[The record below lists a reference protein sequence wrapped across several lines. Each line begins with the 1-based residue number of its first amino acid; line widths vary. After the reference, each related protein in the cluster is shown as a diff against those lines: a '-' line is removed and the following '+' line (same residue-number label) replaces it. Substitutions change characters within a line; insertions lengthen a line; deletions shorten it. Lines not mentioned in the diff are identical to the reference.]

1 MSNSNNVDLA
11 KKILDAIKIMIK
23 ENVRNLFYNRK
34 KKAKILS
41 LNIDGTVDVKIGDDT
56 FNNVKVRAGLLPEI
70 NEVVWVEIPNNN
82 MKEMYVD
89 TAKKI
94 VGDDTET
101 KHTHNNLSLLQTIT
115 QSLVDTWN
123 TVTNKVDKIEGKGL
137 STEDYTTI
145 EK

>member
-70 NEVVWVEIPNNN
+70 NEVVWV
-82 MKEMYVD
+82 
-89 TAKKI
+89 
-94 VGDDTET
+94 
-101 KHTHNNLSLLQTIT
+101 
-115 QSLVDTWN
+115 
-123 TVTNKVDKIEGKGL
+123 
-137 STEDYTTI
+137 
-145 EK
+145 